1 MKNYAIRESLKL
13 KNGKYQQFFKEVKLL
28 LFYIDQRKFVKKHT
42 FDYYTIFHLFRPHL
56 VSYITLVKT

>member
-1 MKNYAIRESLKL
+1 MKNYAIRESSKL
-13 KNGKYQQFFKEVKLL
+13 KNDKYQQPFGKVKLL
-28 LFYIDQRKFVKKHT
+28 FYVDQMKFFKKHT